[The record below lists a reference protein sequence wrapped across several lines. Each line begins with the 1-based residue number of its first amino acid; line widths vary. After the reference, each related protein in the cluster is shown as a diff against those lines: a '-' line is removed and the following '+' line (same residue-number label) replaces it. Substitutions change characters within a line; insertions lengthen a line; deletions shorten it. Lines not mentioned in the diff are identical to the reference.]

1 MKKIKRTRNIPVFY
15 DQVKKGHEIMLTDT
29 AWNDLKTRAK
39 DKKLSVSEYVER
51 WIRGAWESEPTHNK

>member
-15 DQVKKGHEIMLTDT
+15 SEIKKGHEIMLTDA
-29 AWNDLKTRAK
+29 AWNDLKTKAS

-51 WIRGAWESEPTHNK
+51 WIRESWKSEPP